1 MAWVA
6 KRERKE
12 PGDSL
17 RGTSNSTNL
26 GAYIPEA
33 GLEKFPNAHAKAGAL
48 SASRAPRALCDVAA
62 VRVAFIL
69 FWVAP

>member
-17 RGTSNSTNL
+17 PGTANSTNL

-33 GLEKFPNAHAKAGAL
+33 DLERFPNAHAKAGAL
-48 SASRAPRALCDVAA
+48 SASCAPRALCDVAA
-62 VRVAFIL
+62 VR
-69 FWVAP
+69 